1 MSHDSIQQ
9 AQVQAAQ
16 EFSFVLTQNE
26 PSALD
31 FLATRTGIS
40 KQKIKD
46 AMNKGSVWWTLK
58 NKIVRLRRATKELPK
73 GCKIQFYYD
82 PHLLAK
88 KPETPQLIQDEIRYS
103 IWYKPNGLL
112 SQGSQWGDHCSILR
126 WVEVNQKRN
135 CFLVH
140 RLDADAAGLIIL
152 AHDPQA
158 AAGLSELFQTHG
170 LQKYYQAW
178 VQGELPDQAF
188 TINSDL
194 DGKTSITHIKKIIAS
209 KTVNQQT
216 QTLLDIQLETGR
228 KHQIRRHLAGIG
240 HPIIGDRLYGKAAP
254 KLQLLAYSLEFD
266 CPITRKHQKIN
277 LQQAGLPDL
286 NTTYKIDPN

>member
-1 MSHDSIQQ
+1 MSQDSFQSAQ
-9 AQVQAAQ
+9 AQTAQ
-16 EFSFVLTQNE
+16 EFSFVLTQTE

-46 AMNKGSVWWTLK
+46 AMNKGAVWWTLK

-82 PHLLAK
+82 AYLLAK
-88 KPETPQLIQDEIRYS
+88 KPETPQLVQDEIRYS
-103 IWYKPNGLL
+103 VWYKPNGLL

-135 CFLVH
+135 CFLIH
-140 RLDADAAGLIIL
+140 RLDADAAGLMII

-158 AAGLSELFQTHG
+158 AAALSTLFQTHA
-170 LQKYYQAW
+170 LKKYYQAW
-178 VQGELPDQAF
+178 VQGDLTNQTF

-194 DGKTSITHIKKIIAS
+194 DEKTSITHINKMIANKI
-209 KTVNQQT
+209 VNQQT

-228 KHQIRRHLAGIG
+228 KHQIRRHLSSIG
-240 HPIIGDRLYGKAAP
+240 HPIIGDKLYGKAAP
-254 KLQLLAYSLEFD
+254 RLQLLAYALEFD
-266 CPITRKHQKIN
+266 CPITRKHQKIH
-277 LQQAGLPDL
+277 LQQVGLPDL
-286 NTTYKIDPN
+286 NTNN